1 MEVSIVPDIE
11 LKKIQPNRLNPR
23 LEFTKAGLDELSD
36 SIRQVGILEPIL
48 IRPAGEDAYEVVVG
62 ERRYRAAQQAGL
74 DRVPVIIKDYTDDEV
89 IKLNLIENIHRED
102 LSHVEKGK
110 CCVELLTKFPDK
122 FSGIVQL
129 AGTLGVVDSAVGAWI
144 QAAQIVPKAVQAMI
158 APAEPTSGRI
168 PKGKISGDMAVT
180 IARQVKDKERQTELA
195 QELTRRRIPK
205 PQARKVISEVARQ
218 PERAV
223 QEIFQRTV
231 EEAPVLLP
239 FSKKHADDI
248 LIGRKTQTSRKGTY
262 PNIKSGRIVRA
273 AITHFAD
280 LEILDV
286 NRKKLGDFDE
296 NDAQR
301 EGGYTL
307 EQFKEVWKKLHGVWN
322 PNEAVSIIRF
332 RLVSAVGE
340 PNDMG

>member
-1 MEVSIVPDIE
+1 MPDIE

-23 LEFTKAGLDELSD
+23 LEFTKAGLDELAD
-36 SIRQVGILEPIL
+36 SIRQVGLLEPI
-48 IRPAGEDAYEVVVG
+48 IVRPRGDQYEVVVG

-74 DRVPVIIKDYTDDEV
+74 DTVSAIVRDYTDDVV
-89 IKLNLIENIHRED
+89 IELNLIENIHRED
-102 LSHVEKGK
+102 LSHVEKGN
-110 CCVELLTKFPDK
+110 CSIELMRRYPDK
-122 FSGIVQL
+122 FPTKSKL
-129 AGTLGVVDSAVGAWI
+129 AYKLGVQESAVNAWM
-144 QAAQIVPKAVQAMI
+144 QAAQVVPKPIQKMI

-180 IARQVKDKERQTELA
+180 IARQVKGEERQTELA
-195 QELTRRRIPK
+195 QELTRRGIPK

-218 PERAV
+218 PERPV

-231 EEAPVLLP
+231 DEAPVLLP

-248 LIGRKTQTSRKGTY
+248 LIGHKTQTSRRGMY
-262 PNIKSGRIVRA
+262 PNIKPGRIVRA

-280 LEILDV
+280 LEILNV

-307 EQFKEVWKKLHGVWN
+307 EQFKEVWKKLHGEWN
-322 PNEAVSIIRF
+322 PNETVSVVSF
-332 RLVSAVGE
+332 RLVRAVGG

>member
-1 MEVSIVPDIE
+1 MPDIE
-11 LKKIQPNRLNPR
+11 LKKVQPNRLNPR

-89 IKLNLIENIHRED
+89 IELNLIENIHRED
-102 LSHVEKGK
+102 LTHVEKGK
-110 CCVELLTKFPDK
+110 CCIELLRRFPNKFPRQP
-122 FSGIVQL
+122 QL
-129 AGTLGVVDSAVGAWI
+129 AAAVGVGDSAVRAWI
-144 QAAQIVPKAVQAMI
+144 QAAEVVPKPVQAMI
-158 APAEPTSGRI
+158 APAEPMSGRI
-168 PKGKISGDMAVT
+168 PKGRISGDMAVT
-180 IARQVKDKERQTELA
+180 IARQVKDETRQIELA
-195 QELTRRRIPK
+195 REITRRGIPK
-205 PQARKVISEVARQ
+205 SQARKVISDVARQ
-218 PERAV
+218 PERPV
-223 QEIFQRTV
+223 QEIFRRSV
-231 EEAPVLLP
+231 EDAPVLLP

-248 LIGRKTQTSRKGTY
+248 LIGRKTQTSRKGIY
-262 PNIKSGRIVRA
+262 PSIKSGRIVRA

-296 NDAQR
+296 DDAQL

-307 EQFKEVWKKLHGVWN
+307 EQFKDVWKKLHGEWN
-322 PNEAVSIIRF
+322 PNETVSVVRF
-332 RLVSAVGE
+332 RLVRAVGE
-340 PNDMG
+340 SNDMG

>member
-1 MEVSIVPDIE
+1 VPDIE

-74 DRVPVIIKDYTDDEV
+74 DRVPGIIKDYTDDEV

-122 FSGIVQL
+122 FSSIVQL

-144 QAAQIVPKAVQAMI
+144 QAAQIVPKAVQVMI

-180 IARQVKDKERQTELA
+180 IARQVKDEERQIELA
-195 QELTRRRIPK
+195 QELTRRGIPK

-218 PERAV
+218 PERPV

-248 LIGRKTQTSRKGTY
+248 LIGRKTQTSRKGMY

-296 NDAQR
+296 NDAQQ

-307 EQFKEVWKKLHGVWN
+307 EQFKEVWKKLHGDWN
-322 PNEAVSIIRF
+322 PNETVSVIRF
-332 RLVSAVGE
+332 RLVRAVGE
-340 PNDMG
+340 TNDTA

>member
-1 MEVSIVPDIE
+1 MPNIE

-23 LEFTKAGLDELSD
+23 LEFTKVGLDELSD
-36 SIRQVGILEPIL
+36 SIRQVGILEPI
-48 IRPAGEDAYEVVVG
+48 IVRPTDNDLYEVVVG

-74 DRVPVIIKDYTDDEV
+74 NVIPVVVKTYTDEEV
-89 IKLNLIENIHRED
+89 MELNLIENIHRED
-102 LSHVEKGK
+102 LSHIEKGN
-110 CCVELLTKFPDK
+110 CAIELLRKFPNE
-122 FSGIVQL
+122 FSTKRQL
-129 AGTLGVVDSAVGAWI
+129 ASILGVSNQTVHAWI
-144 QAAQIVPKAVQAMI
+144 QAAQVVPKPIQTMI

-180 IARQVKDKERQTELA
+180 IARRVKDEGRQVELA
-195 QELTRRRIPK
+195 QELTRRGIPK

-218 PERAV
+218 PKKSV

-248 LIGRKTQTSRKGTY
+248 LIGHKTQTSRKGIY

-280 LEILDV
+280 LEILEV
-286 NRKKLGDFDE
+286 NRKKLSDFDE

-307 EQFKEVWKKLHGVWN
+307 EQFKDVWKKLHGVWN
-322 PNEAVSIIRF
+322 PNETVSIIRF
-332 RLVSAVGE
+332 RLVRAVGE
-340 PNDMG
+340 LNDTG

>member
-1 MEVSIVPDIE
+1 MEVSIVPDME

-23 LEFTKAGLDELSD
+23 LEFTKTGLDELSD
-36 SIRQVGILEPIL
+36 SIRQVGVLEPI
-48 IRPAGEDAYEVVVG
+48 IVRPVGKDLYEVVVG
-62 ERRYRAAQQAGL
+62 ERRYRAAHQAGL
-74 DRVPVIIKDYTDDEV
+74 ATVPTIVQQYTDDEV
-89 IKLNLIENIHRED
+89 IQLNLIENTHRED
-102 LSHVEKGK
+102 LSHVEKGN
-110 CCVELLTKFPDK
+110 CAIELMRRFPDK
-122 FSGIVQL
+122 FPSKVKL
-129 AGTLGVVDSAVGAWI
+129 AKRLGVNDTAVNQWI
-144 QAAQIVPKAVQAMI
+144 QAAQVVPKDVQTMI
-158 APAEPTSGRI
+158 APANPMSGRI

-180 IARQVKDKERQTELA
+180 IARQVKDEERQIELA
-195 QELTRRRIPK
+195 QELTRRGIPK

-218 PERAV
+218 PERPV

-231 EEAPVLLP
+231 DEAPVLLP

-248 LIGRKTQTSRKGTY
+248 LIGRKTQTSRKGMY

-273 AITHFAD
+273 AIAHFAD

-307 EQFKEVWKKLHGVWN
+307 EQFKKVWKKLHGEWN
-322 PNEAVSIIRF
+322 PNEAVSVIRF

>member
-1 MEVSIVPDIE
+1 MPDIE

-23 LEFTKAGLDELSD
+23 LEFTKAGLDELAD
-36 SIRQVGILEPIL
+36 SIKRVGVLEPI
-48 IRPAGEDAYEVVVG
+48 IVRRRGDQYEVVVG

-89 IKLNLIENIHRED
+89 IELNLIENIHRED

-110 CCVELLTKFPDK
+110 CAIDLLTEFPQKFPTRER
-122 FSGIVQL
+122 L
-129 AGTLGVVDSAVGAWI
+129 AAILGVSSQAVRDWI
-144 QAAQIVPKAVQAMI
+144 QAAEIVPKSIQAMI

-168 PKGKISGDMAVT
+168 PKGKISGDMAVV
-180 IARQVKDKERQTELA
+180 IARRVKDEERQIELV
-195 QELTRRRIPK
+195 QELTRRGIPK
-205 PQARKVISEVARQ
+205 PQARKVISEIARQ
-218 PERAV
+218 PERPV

-231 EEAPVLLP
+231 DEAPVLLP

-248 LIGRKTQTSRKGTY
+248 LIGRKTQTSRKGMY

-286 NRKKLGDFDE
+286 NRKKLGDFDK

-307 EQFKEVWKKLHGVWN
+307 EQFKEVWKKLHGEWN
-322 PNEAVSIIRF
+322 PNEAVSVVRF
-332 RLVSAVGE
+332 RLIKAVGE
-340 PNDMG
+340 PNDVG

>member
-1 MEVSIVPDIE
+1 MPDIE

-23 LEFTKAGLDELSD
+23 LEFSKVGLDELAD
-36 SIRQVGILEPIL
+36 SIKHVGVLEPI
-48 IRPAGEDAYEVVVG
+48 IVRPRGDQYEVVVG
-62 ERRYRAAQQAGL
+62 ERRYRSAQQAGL
-74 DRVPVIIKDYTDDEV
+74 SRVPVIIKDYTDDEV
-89 IKLNLIENIHRED
+89 IAINLIENIHRED

-110 CCVELLTKFPDK
+110 CCVELLAKFPDK
-122 FSGIVQL
+122 FSSKVQL
-129 AGTLGVVDSAVGAWI
+129 ARTLGVDNSAVGSWI

-180 IARQVKDKERQTELA
+180 IARQVKGEERQSELA
-195 QELTRRRIPK
+195 RELTRRGIPK
-205 PQARKVISEVARQ
+205 TQARKVISEVARQ
-218 PERAV
+218 PEKPVR
-223 QEIFQRTV
+223 EIFQRTV

-248 LIGRKTQTSRKGTY
+248 LIGRKTQTSRKGMY
-262 PNIKSGRIVRA
+262 PNITPGRIVRA

-296 NDAQR
+296 NDAQQ

-307 EQFKEVWKKLHGVWN
+307 EQFKEVWEKLHGVWN
-322 PNEAVSIIRF
+322 PNETVSVVRF
-332 RLVSAVGE
+332 RMVRAVGD
-340 PNDMG
+340 PNGMG

>member
-1 MEVSIVPDIE
+1 MPDME

-23 LEFTKAGLDELSD
+23 LEFTKTGLDELSD
-36 SIRQVGILEPIL
+36 SIRQVGVLEPI
-48 IRPAGEDAYEVVVG
+48 IVRPVGKDLYEVVVG
-62 ERRYRAAQQAGL
+62 ERRYRAAHQAGL
-74 DRVPVIIKDYTDDEV
+74 ATVPTIVQQYTDDEV
-89 IKLNLIENIHRED
+89 IQLNLIENTHRED
-102 LSHVEKGK
+102 LSHVEKGN
-110 CCVELLTKFPDK
+110 CAIELMRRFPDK
-122 FSGIVQL
+122 FPSKVKL
-129 AGTLGVVDSAVGAWI
+129 AKRLGVNDTAVNQWI
-144 QAAQIVPKAVQAMI
+144 QAAQVVPKDVQTMI
-158 APAEPTSGRI
+158 APANPMSGRI

-180 IARQVKDKERQTELA
+180 IARQVKDEERQIELA
-195 QELTRRRIPK
+195 QELTRRGIPK

-218 PERAV
+218 PERPV

-231 EEAPVLLP
+231 DEAPVLLP

-248 LIGRKTQTSRKGTY
+248 LIGRKTQTSRKGMY

-273 AITHFAD
+273 AIAHFAD

-307 EQFKEVWKKLHGVWN
+307 EQFKKVWKKLHGEWN
-322 PNEAVSIIRF
+322 PNEAVSVIRF

>member
-1 MEVSIVPDIE
+1 VPDIE
-11 LKKIQPNRLNPR
+11 LRKIQPNRLNPR

-36 SIRQVGILEPIL
+36 SIRQVGILEPI
-48 IRPAGEDAYEVVVG
+48 IVRPAGNDLYEVVVG

-74 DRVPVIIKDYTDDEV
+74 NMVPVIVRNYTDDEV
-89 IKLNLIENIHRED
+89 IELNLIENIHRED
-102 LSHVEKGK
+102 LSHIEKGN
-110 CCVELLTKFPDK
+110 CAVELLRKFPDK
-122 FSGIVQL
+122 FSTKEQL
-129 AGTLGVVDSAVGAWI
+129 ATIVGVSNQTVHAWI
-144 QAAQIVPKAVQAMI
+144 QAAQVVPKPIQTMI

-180 IARQVKDKERQTELA
+180 IARQVKDEERQVELA
-195 QELTRRRIPK
+195 QELTRRGIPK

-218 PERAV
+218 PQKSV

-231 EEAPVLLP
+231 EEAPILLP

-248 LIGRKTQTSRKGTY
+248 LIGRKTQTSRKGIY

-280 LEILDV
+280 LEILEV
-286 NRKKLGDFDE
+286 NRKKLSDFDE

-307 EQFKEVWKKLHGVWN
+307 EQFKDVWKKLHGAWN
-322 PNEAVSIIRF
+322 PNETVSTIRF
-332 RLVSAVGE
+332 RLVRAVGE
-340 PNDMG
+340 LNDTG

>member
-1 MEVSIVPDIE
+1 VEVIVVPDLE

-23 LEFTKAGLDELSD
+23 LEFTKAGLDGLAD
-36 SIRQVGILEPIL
+36 SIKQVGLLEPI
-48 IRPAGEDAYEVVVG
+48 IVRPYGGEYQVVVG
-62 ERRYRAAQQAGL
+62 ERRYRAAQQARL
-74 DRVPVIIKDYTDDEV
+74 DTVPVIIRDYSDDEV
-89 IKLNLIENIHRED
+89 IELNLIENIHRED
-102 LSHVEKGK
+102 LSHVEKGN
-110 CCVELLTKFPDK
+110 CSVQLMQRFPDK
-122 FSGIVQL
+122 FPSKSSL
-129 AGTLGVVDSAVGAWI
+129 ARRMGVDEDSVARWI
-144 QAAQIVPKAVQAMI
+144 QAAEIVPKAVQIMI

-180 IARQVKDKERQTELA
+180 IARQVKDEERQVELV
-195 QELTRRRIPK
+195 QELTRRGIPK

-218 PERAV
+218 PEKPV
-223 QEIFQRTV
+223 QEIFRRMV

-248 LIGRKTQTSRKGTY
+248 LLGHKTQTSRKGVY

-286 NRKKLGDFDE
+286 KRKKLGDFDE
-296 NDAQR
+296 NDAQQ

-307 EQFKEVWKKLHGVWN
+307 EQFKDVWKKLHGAWN
-322 PNEAVSIIRF
+322 PNETVSVIRF
-332 RLVSAVGE
+332 RLVKAVGE
-340 PNDMG
+340 LNDTG

>member
-1 MEVSIVPDIE
+1 MPDIE

-23 LEFTKAGLDELSD
+23 LEFTKAGLDGLAD
-36 SIRQVGILEPIL
+36 SIKQVGLLEPI
-48 IRPAGEDAYEVVVG
+48 IVRPYGGEYQVVVG
-62 ERRYRAAQQAGL
+62 ERRYRAAQQARL
-74 DRVPVIIKDYTDDEV
+74 DTVPVIIRDYSDDEV
-89 IKLNLIENIHRED
+89 IELNLIENIHRED

-110 CCVELLTKFPDK
+110 CCVELLTRFPDK
-122 FSGIVQL
+122 FPSIVQL
-129 AGTLGVVDSAVGAWI
+129 AGSLGVVDSAVGSWI
-144 QAAQIVPKAVQAMI
+144 QSAQVVPKAVQVMI
-158 APAEPTSGRI
+158 APAEPMSGRI

-180 IARQVKDKERQTELA
+180 IARQVKDEERQVELA
-195 QELTRRRIPK
+195 QELTRRGIPK

-218 PERAV
+218 PERPV
-223 QEIFQRTV
+223 QEIFQRMV

-248 LIGRKTQTSRKGTY
+248 LIGRKTQTSRKGIY

-296 NDAQR
+296 NDAQQ

-307 EQFKEVWKKLHGVWN
+307 EQFKDVWKKLHGAWN
-322 PNEAVSIIRF
+322 PNETVSVIRF
-332 RLVSAVGE
+332 RLVRAVGE
-340 PNDMG
+340 LNDTG

>member
-1 MEVSIVPDIE
+1 VPDVE
-11 LKKIQPNRLNPR
+11 LNKIQPNRLNPR

-36 SIRQVGILEPIL
+36 SIRQVGLLQPI
-48 IRPAGEDAYEVVVG
+48 IVRPVGNDLYEVVVG
-62 ERRYRAAQQAGL
+62 ERRYRAAHQAGL
-74 DRVPVIIKDYTDDEV
+74 ATVPTIVRQYTDDEV
-89 IKLNLIENIHRED
+89 IELNLIENTHRED
-102 LSHVEKGK
+102 LSHVEKGN
-110 CCVELLTKFPDK
+110 CAIELMQRFPDK
-122 FSGIVQL
+122 FPSQVEL
-129 AGTLGVVDSAVGAWI
+129 AHRLGVDSTAVNKWI
-144 QAAQIVPKAVQAMI
+144 QAAQIVPKAVQVMI
-158 APAEPTSGRI
+158 APAEPMSGRI
-168 PKGKISGDMAVT
+168 PKGRISGDMAVT
-180 IARQVKDKERQTELA
+180 ISRQVKDEERQIELA
-195 QELTRRRIPK
+195 QELARRGIPK

-218 PERAV
+218 PERPV
-223 QEIFQRTV
+223 REIFQRTV

-248 LIGRKTQTSRKGTY
+248 LVGHKTQTSRKGVY
-262 PNIKSGRIVRA
+262 PNIQPGRIVRA

-296 NDAQR
+296 TDAQR

-322 PNEAVSIIRF
+322 PNETVSVIRF
-332 RLVSAVGE
+332 RLLRAIGE

>member
-1 MEVSIVPDIE
+1 VPDIE

-23 LEFTKAGLDELSD
+23 LEFTKAGLDGLSD
-36 SIRQVGILEPIL
+36 SIRQVGLLEPI
-48 IRPAGEDAYEVVVG
+48 IVRPRGDQYEVVVG

-74 DRVPVIIKDYTDDEV
+74 DTVSAIVRDYTDDEV
-89 IKLNLIENIHRED
+89 IELNLIENIHRED
-102 LSHVEKGK
+102 LSHVEKGN
-110 CCVELLTKFPDK
+110 CSIELMRRYPDNFPTKSK
-122 FSGIVQL
+122 L
-129 AGTLGVVDSAVGAWI
+129 AYKLGVQEPAVSAWI
-144 QAAQIVPKAVQAMI
+144 QAAQVVPKPIQKMI

-180 IARQVKDKERQTELA
+180 IARQVKGEERQTELA
-195 QELTRRRIPK
+195 QELTRRGIPK

-218 PERAV
+218 PERPV

-231 EEAPVLLP
+231 DEAPVLLP

-248 LIGRKTQTSRKGTY
+248 LIGHKTQTSRRGMY
-262 PNIKSGRIVRA
+262 PNIKPGRIVRA

-307 EQFKEVWKKLHGVWN
+307 EQFKEVWRKLHGEWN
-322 PNEAVSIIRF
+322 PNEAVSVIRF

>member
-1 MEVSIVPDIE
+1 MPNIE
-11 LKKIQPNRLNPR
+11 LRKIQPNRLNPR

-36 SIRQVGILEPIL
+36 SIRQVGILEPI
-48 IRPAGEDAYEVVVG
+48 IVRPKDNDLYEVVVG

-74 DRVPVIIKDYTDDEV
+74 NVIPVIVKTYTDEEV
-89 IKLNLIENIHRED
+89 IELNLIENIHRED
-102 LSHVEKGK
+102 LSHIEKGN
-110 CCVELLTKFPDK
+110 CAIELLRKFPNK
-122 FSGIVQL
+122 FSTKGQL
-129 AGTLGVVDSAVGAWI
+129 ASILGVSNQAVHAWI
-144 QAAQIVPKAVQAMI
+144 QAAQVVPKPIQTMI

-180 IARQVKDKERQTELA
+180 IARQVKDEERQVELA
-195 QELTRRRIPK
+195 QELTRRGIPK

-218 PERAV
+218 PNKSV

-231 EEAPVLLP
+231 EEAPILLP
-239 FSKKHADDI
+239 FSKKHADGI
-248 LIGRKTQTSRKGTY
+248 LIGRKTQTSRKGIY

-286 NRKKLGDFDE
+286 NRKKLSDFDE

-307 EQFKEVWKKLHGVWN
+307 EQFKDVWKKLHGAWN
-322 PNEAVSIIRF
+322 PNEMVSVIRF
-332 RLVSAVGE
+332 RLVRAIGE
-340 PNDMG
+340 LNDTG

>member
-1 MEVSIVPDIE
+1 MPDIE
-11 LKKIQPNRLNPR
+11 LKRIQPNRLNPR

-36 SIRQVGILEPIL
+36 SIRQVGLLEPI
-48 IRPAGEDAYEVVVG
+48 IVRSTGDDSYEVVVG

-74 DRVPVIIKDYTDDEV
+74 NEVPAIVRDYTDDEV
-89 IKLNLIENIHRED
+89 IELNLIENIHRED
-102 LSHVEKGK
+102 LSHVEKGD
-110 CCVELLTKFPDK
+110 CAINLLKRFPDK
-122 FSGIVQL
+122 FPTKERL
-129 AGTLGVVDSAVGAWI
+129 AAAIGVSSQAVKDWI
-144 QAAQIVPKAVQAMI
+144 QAAQIVPKPIQTMI
-158 APAEPTSGRI
+158 APAEPTSGKI
-168 PKGKISGDMAVT
+168 PKGKISGDMAVS
-180 IARQVKDKERQTELA
+180 IARQVKDETRQVQLAKEITQRG
-195 QELTRRRIPK
+195 IPK

-218 PERAV
+218 PERPV
-223 QEIFQRTV
+223 QEIFQRMV

-248 LIGRKTQTSRKGTY
+248 LIGRKTQTSRKGVY

-307 EQFKEVWKKLHGVWN
+307 EQFKEVWKKLHGGWN
-322 PNEAVSIIRF
+322 PNEAVSVIKF
-332 RLVSAVGE
+332 RLVRAVGE